1 MNMSMSNRPKNA
13 LGFTLIELIVVI
25 VILGVL
31 AVTAAPKYMN
41 FSSDARIA
49 ALQAFKGTID
59 STMNLT
65 VAAAQV
71 KSTTDIGGG
80 FQSLQLDGDTIFL
93 TPLGYPLNWHQGLKF
108 LVNVDENDWVIDPS
122 SLSAT
127 VRPKGMVAAE
137 DCYFQYDATATAAR
151 PVLSLVTLEC

>member
-1 MNMSMSNRPKNA
+1 MNNSPKNSS
-13 LGFTLIELIVVI
+13 GFTLIELIVVI

-31 AVTAAPKYMN
+31 SVTAAPKFMN
-41 FSSDARIA
+41 FTTDANVA
-49 ALQAFKGTID
+49 ALQAFKGTVD

-71 KSTTDIGGG
+71 KPTTALLGG
-80 FQSLQLDGDTIFL
+80 FQQLNLDGNDIVL
-93 TPLGYPLNWHQGLKF
+93 TPLGYPLNWHQSLKF
-108 LVNVDENDWVIDPS
+108 LVNVDETDWEIIPL
-122 SLSAT
+122 SLSAE

-137 DCYFQYDATATAAR
+137 DCYFLYDATVTTAR